1 MPGHIPRSGEIM
13 STIYFNGVRYVR
25 VLRRRDSWGQV
36 YTCRQVFAYRSPDA
50 WPVMTAF
57 SFRTYAG

>member
-1 MPGHIPRSGEIM
+1 M